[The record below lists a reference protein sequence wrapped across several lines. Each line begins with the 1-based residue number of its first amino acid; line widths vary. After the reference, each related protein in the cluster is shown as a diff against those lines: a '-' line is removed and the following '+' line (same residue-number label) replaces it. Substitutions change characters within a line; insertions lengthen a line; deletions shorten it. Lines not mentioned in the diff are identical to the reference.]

1 MLLVWCNNTNRLHIL
16 QISRYSLTQTS
27 TIIKITQPVWQ
38 LISIYLNFSDST
50 NVKQRREEILAPF
63 LGNILPRKTSQYVFL
78 MTSWA
83 WKTRCQ
89 YLARVSPSTQ
99 SPAGT
104 WETKHDLDSSPPWD
118 EVVAACRTLSWVM
131 WRPHVTLLTV
141 ARVSCV
147 CNNTNYNSKYPR

>member
-50 NVKQRREEILAPF
+50 NVKQRREEIPPPF
-63 LGNILPRKTSQYVFL
+63 LGNILPRKTSQFVFL
-78 MTSWA
+78 MTSSA
-83 WKTRCQ
+83 WKTPLPIFCSESHLQHRVLLGPGTGRPNII
-89 YLARVSPSTQ
+89 LAMRSC
-99 SPAGT
+99 
-104 WETKHDLDSSPPWD
+104 W
-118 EVVAACRTLSWVM
+118 RTLSWLM
-131 WRPHVTLLTV
+131 WRTHVTLLTV

-147 CNNTNYNSKYPR
+147 CNNTNYNGKYPR